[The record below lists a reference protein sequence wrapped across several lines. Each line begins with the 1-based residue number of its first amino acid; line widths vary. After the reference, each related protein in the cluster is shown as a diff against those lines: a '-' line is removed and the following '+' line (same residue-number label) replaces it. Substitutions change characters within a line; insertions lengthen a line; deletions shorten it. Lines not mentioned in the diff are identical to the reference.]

1 MKESKICEFCAA
13 LFYMIAGVIL
23 LINWLSGGE
32 YRYLMN
38 YVSMAL
44 ILGTVF
50 LIGRMILSKVEYIY
64 TVVWSV
70 VVSFTFMM
78 DDGKVDNSNEEK

>member
-23 LINWLSGGE
+23 LINWLSGEE
-32 YRYLMN
+32 YRYLMD

-44 ILGTVF
+44 ILGTIF
-50 LIGRMILSKVEYIY
+50 LIGKMILSKVEYIY
-64 TVVWSV
+64 TVVWYV
-70 VVSFTFMM
+70 VTFILMM
-78 DDGKVDNSNEEK
+78 ADGKVDDSNEEK

>member
-1 MKESKICEFCAA
+1 MKESKVCEFCAA

-32 YRYLMN
+32 YRYLMD

-50 LIGRMILSKVEYIY
+50 LIGKMILSKVEDIY
-64 TVVWSV
+64 TVVWGV
-70 VVSFTFMM
+70 VVSFIFTM
-78 DDGKVDNSNEEK
+78 DDGKVDDSNEEK

>member
-1 MKESKICEFCAA
+1 MKESKICEFCAK
-13 LFYMIAGVIL
+13 LFYMIAMAIL

-32 YRYLMN
+32 YGYLMD

-50 LIGRMILSKVEYIY
+50 LIGKMILSKVEYIY
-64 TVVWSV
+64 TVVWGV
-70 VVSFTFMM
+70 VTFILMM
-78 DDGKVDNSNEEK
+78 ADGKVDDSNEEK

>member
-1 MKESKICEFCAA
+1 MKESKVCELCAA
-13 LFYMIAGVIL
+13 LFYMIAVAIL
-23 LINWLSGGE
+23 LIRE
-32 YRYLMN
+32 FRYLMN
-38 YVSMAL
+38 YVPMVL

-70 VVSFTFMM
+70 VVSFIFTM
-78 DDGKVDNSNEEK
+78 DDGKVDDSNEEK

>member
-1 MKESKICEFCAA
+1 MKESKICELCTA
-13 LFYMIAGVIL
+13 LFYTVAGVIL
-23 LINWLSGGE
+23 IINWLSGGE
-32 YRYLMN
+32 YRYLMD

-50 LIGRMILSKVEYIY
+50 LIGKMILSKVEYIY

-70 VVSFTFMM
+70 VVSFIFTM
-78 DDGKVDNSNEEK
+78 DDGKVDDSNEEK

>member
-1 MKESKICEFCAA
+1 MKESKVCEFCAA
-13 LFYMIAGVIL
+13 LFYMIAMAIL
-23 LINWLSGGE
+23 LIRE
-32 YRYLMN
+32 FRYLMN
-38 YVSMAL
+38 YVPMVL

-70 VVSFTFMM
+70 VVSFMFTMN
-78 DDGKVDNSNEEK
+78 DGKVDDSNEEK

>member
-1 MKESKICEFCAA
+1 MKESKFCELCSA

-32 YRYLMN
+32 YRYLMD
-38 YVSMAL
+38 YVSTML

-50 LIGRMILSKVEYIY
+50 LIGKMILSKVEYIY
-64 TVVWSV
+64 TVVWGV
-70 VVSFTFMM
+70 VTFILMM
-78 DDGKVDNSNEEK
+78 TDGKVDDSNEEK

>member
-1 MKESKICEFCAA
+1 MKESKVCEFCAA
-13 LFYMIAGVIL
+13 LFYMIAVAIL
-23 LINWLSGGE
+23 LIRE
-32 YRYLMN
+32 FRYLMN
-38 YVSMAL
+38 YVPMVL

-70 VVSFTFMM
+70 VVSFIFTM
-78 DDGKVDNSNEEK
+78 DDGKVDDSNEEK

>member
-1 MKESKICEFCAA
+1 MKESKICGFCTA
-13 LFYMIAGVIL
+13 LFYMIAMAIL

-32 YRYLMN
+32 YGYMLN

-50 LIGRMILSKVEYIY
+50 LIGKMILSKVEYIY
-64 TVVWSV
+64 NVIWAYV
-70 VVSFTFMM
+70 TFMLM
-78 DDGKVDNSNEEK
+78 MGNGKVDNSNEEK

>member
-1 MKESKICEFCAA
+1 MKESKVCEFCAA
-13 LFYMIAGVIL
+13 LFYMIAGAIL
-23 LINWLSGGE
+23 IINWLSGGE
-32 YRYLMN
+32 YGYMLD

-50 LIGRMILSKVEYIY
+50 LVGKMILNKVEYIY
-64 TVVWSV
+64 TVVWGV
-70 VVSFTFMM
+70 VTFILMM